1 MRVFSSRML
10 FVLAAVLVLL
20 AGLRFLAGRT
30 AGGPEVSWPAGGLPE
45 LEALRQRQD
54 VNVVF
59 LLIDALRAD
68 RLGAAGYARP
78 TSPNL
83 DALAQGGIRFSHAWA
98 QSSWTK
104 TSMASMLTST
114 YPATNGIL
122 RWEDTTPEAATLPAE
137 IFHAAGFRTVGL
149 VRNAWMDPS
158 FGFAQGFD
166 RYQVPVALAQ
176 TVSMRRNGPTS
187 EGLEGS
193 DLDLTQAATAFLDS
207 FGRDRFFLY
216 LHYMDVHQ
224 YASDAASPTFG
235 TSHADF
241 YDSAITWVDRN
252 VGALVAELG
261 KRNLLGKTLIVVASD
276 HGEAFLEHG
285 YEGHGHDLHREVLEV
300 PLIVVLPFRLAKGAV
315 IDVPVQN
322 VDVVP
327 TILDLLG
334 LSPLP
339 GAEGRSLVPLVRA
352 SLQGEPPPPE
362 LADRPAFADLD
373 RTWFERG
380 RAPERLVSVASATHH
395 MIRAID
401 GRGEVELYD
410 LTKDLGERQN
420 VAADDPAL
428 RDRLAELAAAHV
440 RRPEL
445 AWGRPPSVKVDRLR
459 VEQLRALGYVVK

>member
-1 MRVFSSRML
+1 MRMPSSRTL
-10 FVLAAVLVLL
+10 FILAGALVLL
-20 AGLRFLAGRT
+20 AGLRFLASRS
-30 AGGPEVSWPAGGLPE
+30 ASGPEVSWPSGGAPE
-45 LEALRQRQD
+45 LEALRQRKD

-83 DALAQGGIRFSHAWA
+83 DALAQGGVRFSRAWA

-104 TSMASMLTST
+104 TSMASLLTST

-166 RYQVPVALAQ
+166 RYQVPVVLAQ
-176 TVSMRRNGPTS
+176 GAPMRRNGPTT

-207 FGRDRFFLY
+207 FGQDRFFLY

-224 YASDAASPTFG
+224 YASDASSPTFG

-261 KRNLLGKTLIVVASD
+261 RKDLLGKTLIVVASD

-300 PLIVVLPFRLAKGAV
+300 PLLVVLPFRLAKRLV
-315 IDVPVQN
+315 IDTPVQN
-322 VDVVP
+322 VDVFP
-327 TILDLLG
+327 TVLDLLG
-334 LSPLP
+334 LPPLP
-339 GAEGRSLVPLVRA
+339 EAEGRSLVPLIRA
-352 SLQGEPPPPE
+352 SLQGDPPPSE

-380 RAPERLVSVASATHH
+380 RAPERIVSVATATHQ
-395 MIRAID
+395 MIRPLA
-401 GRGEVELYD
+401 GPGEVELYD
-410 LTKDLGERQN
+410 LTKDPREQQSL
-420 VAADDPAL
+420 AAGDPAL
-428 RDRLAELAAAHV
+428 RDRLAQAAAAHV
-440 RRPEL
+440 GRRAL
-445 AWGRPPSVKVDRLR
+445 AWGRPPAVKVDRLR
-459 VEQLRALGYVVK
+459 LEQLRALGYVVK